1 MYINSRYPKI
11 IDEYI
16 QIIRIHPKKI
26 DGMFYECYSL
36 MSLPDI
42 SKWNTN
48 YIEDMRSIF
57 YYCKS
62 LSSLPDISKW
72 NNSNLLFY
80 HGHFLHF
87 CVINALIE
95 NKL

>member
-1 MYINSRYPKI
+1 MGY
-11 IDEYI
+11 
-16 QIIRIHPKKI
+16 
-26 DGMFYECYSL
+26 MFYRCYSL
-36 MSLPDI
+36 VSLPDI
-42 SKWNTN
+42 SKWNISKVTHMDCMLC
-48 YIEDMRSIF
+48 E
-57 YYCKS
+57 CES
-62 LSSLPDISKW
+62 LASTPDILKW